1 MAFWVSL
8 LTTKHDYWFGK
19 MRIIHHY
26 WFGKMRFQHTTFI
39 AMTITVLGFA
49 LN

>member
-1 MAFWVSL
+1 MAFWVFI

-19 MRIIHHY
+19 MR
-26 WFGKMRFQHTTFI
+26 FQHSTFI
-39 AMTITVLGFA
+39 AMTITVLSFA